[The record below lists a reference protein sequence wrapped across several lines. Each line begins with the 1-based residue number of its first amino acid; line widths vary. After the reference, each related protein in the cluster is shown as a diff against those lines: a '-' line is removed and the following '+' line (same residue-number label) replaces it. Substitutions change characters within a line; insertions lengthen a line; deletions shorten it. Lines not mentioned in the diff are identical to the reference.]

1 MIRKGIIVT
10 RDGMRILGG
19 PGSGNF
25 GHAGIPGQRGGS
37 APGGSGG
44 GGSQKPEPRR
54 TDRHAAGKGDAEGHW
69 NMKMSKS
76 EEAALKKYGG
86 SGYVDINKGLYDPP
100 PSADVQKTIS
110 EIDSVMDRA
119 ELSTDT
125 TVYSGLGS
133 RASAMMSGLD
143 VGSEVDFSGYLSTST
158 DENVARNFAE
168 HGQKIGRKK
177 GFMRLQFDLPKGANA
192 FHMGDKDYEKEVML
206 PRGQRFVVKDISVS
220 KNQYK
225 ENVFTYHMGLK

>member
-10 RDGMRILGG
+10 RDGARFLGG

-37 APGGSGG
+37 APRGSGG

-69 NMKMSKS
+69 NMKMSKA
-76 EEAALKKYGG
+76 EHAALQKYGG
-86 SGYVDINKGLYDPP
+86 SGYTDINKGLYDPP
-100 PSADVQKTIS
+100 PGKDIQKTIK
-110 EIDSVMDRA
+110 DLDAVMDRA

-133 RASAMMSGLD
+133 RASAMMADLD
-143 VGSEVDFSGYLSTST
+143 VGSEVDFAGYLSTTT
-158 DENVARNFAE
+158 DENIARGFSTNV
-168 HGQKIGRKK
+168 KDGRKTIQR
-177 GFMRLQFDLPKGANA
+177 RLQFDLPKGANA

-206 PRGQRFVVKDISVS
+206 PRGKKLVIKNISTS
-220 KNQYK
+220 KNKYR
-225 ENVFTYHMGLK
+225 ENIVTYHMGLK